1 MATQKLSTQIMKAQ
15 ILWRGGGEMAN
26 AMQELMDMKIWMLWR
41 WGKDKNGNPTKVP
54 FAISGGSSGT
64 NKEWSHTWG
73 TYKDA
78 LAAKERFHAAGIG
91 FKIPENYFFLD
102 IDDRELSDPLVQT
115 LLARFDSYTEFSV
128 SGTGI
133 HIYGKCDFSKLPTF
147 YNKEKKI
154 KLDNQFYQNNRKVG
168 LELYVGG
175 ITNRF
180 AAFTGNIIE
189 DNPLRECTTAL
200 LTTLDKNMRKAE
212 KITYSKKRDGYRT
225 IFDIVCSLRKQKNGE
240 KFKKLYDDGDISGYG
255 SQSEADAALC
265 ALIAFRTGPDPAAI
279 DDIFR
284 SSALYREKWE
294 REDYR
299 EATIATGIDACH
311 GTFHKSKMEHPYF
324 IKFNEQTGEVYVS
337 VPLLA
342 KYVREHLRYVLVR
355 DNGKQ
360 GLMKYVYENGCYR
373 LYADNMLMGIIK
385 QYIADYDEEL
395 VKMGKV
401 SETLQHITT
410 DLNYVRQEELNANED
425 LINFSNGLLRITA
438 NNVTLAP
445 HSPDILSTIQ
455 IPCSW
460 TGRETPTP
468 VFDRYIY
475 TLTNGDK
482 DIEQLLLEFIGV
494 CISNIKG
501 WRMKK
506 ALFLVGDGDTGKS
519 QLKSLVERLLGKGN
533 FIGIDLK
540 EIEAR
545 FGTGA
550 VYGTRLAGSSDMS
563 FLSVD
568 ELKTFKKITGG
579 DSLYAEFKGQQ
590 AFEFTYNGLL
600 WFCMNR
606 LPKFGG
612 DDGKWVYDRI
622 MVVRCPNVIPKD
634 KQDKTL
640 LDKMYAE
647 RDGIV
652 FKAIKALQQ
661 VITNGYRFSEPDS
674 VSLAREKYMS
684 DNNTVV
690 SFFEECMCEW
700 PDGKINKHCTTGR
713 IYKVY
718 QGWCRENNNG
728 FAKTAKE
735 FREAIASHLGADYST
750 ITTRQNGNTY
760 YKDYSLTSEAK
771 EQFSREYGYDGTE
784 FL

>member
-1 MATQKLSTQIMKAQ
+1 
-15 ILWRGGGEMAN
+15 MAN

-41 WGKDKNGNPTKVP
+41 WAKDQKGKPTKKP
-54 FAISGGSSGT
+54 FAAGGGPTGT
-64 NKEWSHTWG
+64 DDNWSHTWVK
-73 TYKDA
+73 YNEAVK
-78 LAAKERFHAAGIG
+78 AKEHNSVAAGVG
-91 FKIPENYFFLD
+91 FKIPKGYYFID
-102 IDDRELSDPLVQT
+102 IDHKELTDTLVQT
-115 LLARFDSYTEFSV
+115 ILARHDSYAEYSV

-133 HIYGKCDFSKLPTF
+133 HQYGKCDFTQIPT
-147 YNKEKKI
+147 YIDKDRKT
-154 KLDNQFYQNNRKVG
+154 KLDRQFYMKNPHND
-168 LELYVGG
+168 LELYIGG

-180 AAFTGNIIE
+180 AAYTGNIVE
-189 DNPLRECTTAL
+189 DKPLRECTAAV
-200 LTTLDKNMRKAE
+200 LTTLDKNMRRKG
-212 KITYSKKRDGYRT
+212 KTKYSAKRDGDRAD
-225 IFDIVCSLRKQKNGE
+225 FDIACNLRKQKNGE
-240 KFKKLYDDGDISGYG
+240 KFRKLYDEGDFSDYG

-265 ALIAFRTGPDPAAI
+265 AIIAFRTGPDPDAI
-279 DDIFR
+279 DAVFR
-284 SSALYREKWE
+284 DSALYRDKWE
-294 REDYR
+294 RDDYR
-299 EATIATGIDACH
+299 EATINIGIEACH

-324 IKFNEQTGEVYVS
+324 IKFDEKGAPYVFP
-337 VPLLA
+337 PLLA
-342 KYVREHLRYVLVR
+342 KWTREQLHYILVR
-355 DNGKQ
+355 DNGRQ
-360 GLMKYVYENGCYR
+360 ALLIYVYEDGYYR
-373 LYADNMLMGIIK
+373 LYAPDMLKGVMKG
-385 QYIADYDEEL
+385 YIAGYDEEL
-395 VKMGKV
+395 VSMGKV
-401 SETLQHITT
+401 AEAYNQITT
-410 DLNYVRQEELNANED
+410 DLNYVSQDDLNANED
-425 LINFSNGLLRITA
+425 LINFSNGLLRITERNA
-438 NNVTLAP
+438 TLVP
-445 HSPDILSTIQ
+445 HSPDFLSTIQ

-468 VFDRYIY
+468 VFDRYMH

-482 DIEQLLLEFIGV
+482 AIEQLLLEFIGV
-494 CISNIKG
+494 CISSVKG

-533 FIGIDLK
+533 FIGIDLR
-540 EIEAR
+540 EIESR

-550 VYGTRLAGSSDMS
+550 IYNTRLAGSSDMS
-563 FLSVD
+563 FLAVV
-568 ELKTFKKITGG
+568 EMKIFKKTIGG
-579 DSLYAEFKGQQ
+579 DSLFAEFKGQQ

-634 KQDKTL
+634 KQDKKL

-652 FKAIKALQQ
+652 FKAVKALQT
-661 VITNGYRFSEPDS
+661 VIANGYRFSEPDS
-674 VSLAREKYMS
+674 VSLAREKYMAE
-684 DNNTVV
+684 NNTVI

-700 PDGKINKHCTTGR
+700 PDRKINKHCTTGR
-713 IYKVY
+713 IFKVY

-735 FREAIASHLGADYST
+735 FRETLASHLRADFT
-750 ITTRQNGNTY
+750 AITTRQNGNTY

>member
-1 MATQKLSTQIMKAQ
+1 
-15 ILWRGGGEMAN
+15 MAN

-78 LAAKERFHAAGIG
+78 LAAKEKFHAAGIG

-115 LLARFDSYTEFSV
+115 LLARFDSYTEYSV

-133 HIYGKCDFSKLPTF
+133 HIYGKCDFNKLPTI
-147 YNKEKKI
+147 YDKEKNI
-154 KLDNQFYQNNRKVG
+154 KLDSQFYQNNRKIG

-189 DNPLRECTTAL
+189 DKPLRECTAAL
-200 LTTLDKNMRKAE
+200 LTTLDKNMRKAK
-212 KITYSKKRDGYRT
+212 KIKYSKKRDGDRV
-225 IFDIVCSLRKQKNGE
+225 IFDIVCNLRKQKNGE
-240 KFKKLYDDGDISGYG
+240 KFKRLYDEGDISDYG

-265 ALIAFRTGPDPAAI
+265 ALIAFRTGPNFGDI
-279 DDIFR
+279 DEIFR

-311 GTFHKSKMEHPYF
+311 GIFHKSKMEHPYF
-324 IKFNEQTGEVYVS
+324 IKFNEQTGEAYVS

-410 DLNYVRQEELNANED
+410 DLNYVSQEDLNAEED

-438 NNVTLAP
+438 NNATLAP

-468 VFDRYIY
+468 VFDRYMY

-482 DIEQLLLEFIGV
+482 AIEQLLLEFIGV

-661 VITNGYRFSEPDS
+661 VIANGYRFSEPES
-674 VSLAREKYMS
+674 LSLAREKYMS
-684 DNNTVV
+684 ENNTVV
-690 SFFEECMCEW
+690 SFFDECMCEW

-735 FREAIASHLGADYST
+735 FRETIASYLGADYAK
-750 ITTRQNGNTY
+750 ITTRQNGNSY

>member
-1 MATQKLSTQIMKAQ
+1 
-15 ILWRGGGEMAN
+15 MAN
-26 AMQELMDMKIWMLWR
+26 AMQELMDMKIWFLWR
-41 WGKDKNGNPTKVP
+41 KEIDGDRINKIP
-54 FAISGGSSGT
+54 FAAGGGATGT
-64 NKEWSHTWG
+64 NKKYQHTWV
-73 TYKDA
+73 TYDDA
-78 LAAKERFHAAGIG
+78 ATAMRKQSAAGIG
-91 FKIPENYFFLD
+91 FVIPKDYFFLD
-102 IDDRELSDPLVQT
+102 IDHIPLTDPFVVM
-115 LLARFDSYTEFSV
+115 LLKRFNSYTERSV
-128 SGTGI
+128 SGGGI
-133 HIYGKCDFSKLPTF
+133 HIYGKCNLEKLPT
-147 YNKEKKI
+147 YADKNGNLR
-154 KLDNQFYQNNRKVG
+154 LDKAYYMKNPNNH

-175 ITNRF
+175 LTNRF
-180 AAFTGNIIE
+180 AAFTGDVIM
-189 DNPLRECTTAL
+189 DNPLRETTAAVL
-200 LTTLDKNMRKAE
+200 LTLDKNMRKGQKA
-212 KITYSKKRDGYRT
+212 KYSEKRDGDRAA
-225 IFDIVCSLRKQKNGE
+225 FDIVCNLRKQKNGD
-240 KFKKLYDDGDISGYG
+240 KFKRLYDDGDISGYG

-265 ALIAFRTGPDPAAI
+265 ALIAFRTGPDSAI
-279 DDIFR
+279 INDIFR

-324 IKFNEQTGEVYVS
+324 IKFNGQTGEAYVS

-342 KYVREHLRYVLVR
+342 KYVREHLCYVLVR

-360 GLMKYVYENGCYR
+360 GLIKYVYENGCYR

-410 DLNYVRQEELNANED
+410 DLNYVTQEELNANED

-445 HSPDILSTIQ
+445 PSPDILSTIQ

-460 TGRETPTP
+460 TGKETPTP
-468 VFDRYIY
+468 VFDRYMY

-622 MVVRCPNVIPKD
+622 MVVCCPNVIPKN

-647 RDGIV
+647 RNGIV
-652 FKAIKALQQ
+652 YKAVNALQR
-661 VITNGYRFSEPDS
+661 VIANGYRFSEPDS

-684 DNNTVV
+684 ENNTVF
-690 SFFEECMCEW
+690 SFYEECMCEW
-700 PDGKINKHCTTGR
+700 PNGKINKHCTTGR

-735 FREAIASHLGADYST
+735 FRETIASYLGADYAT

>member
-1 MATQKLSTQIMKAQ
+1 MK
-15 ILWRGGGEMAN
+15 N
-26 AMQELMDMKIWMLWR
+26 AMQELMDMKIWFLWR
-41 WGKDKNGNPTKVP
+41 KEMDGYRINKIP
-54 FAISGGSSGT
+54 FSASGGATGT
-64 NKEWSHTWG
+64 NEKYRHTWV
-73 TYKDA
+73 TYDEADTAMKK
-78 LAAKERFHAAGIG
+78 LSAAGVG
-91 FKIPENYFFLD
+91 FVIPKGYFFLD
-102 IDDRELSDPLVQT
+102 IDHKPITDPFVQV
-115 LLARFDSYTEFSV
+115 LLERFNAYTERSV
-128 SGTGI
+128 SGGGI
-133 HIYGKCDFSKLPTF
+133 HIYGKCNLDKLPTYKDKNSNLRLDKAF
-147 YNKEKKI
+147 YMKNP
-154 KLDNQFYQNNRKVG
+154 NNH

-175 ITNRF
+175 LTNRF
-180 AAFTGNIIE
+180 AAFTGDVILNE
-189 DNPLRECTTAL
+189 PLRESTAAVL
-200 LTTLDKNMRKAE
+200 LTLDKNMQKAE
-212 KITYSKKRDGYRT
+212 KTKYSEKRDGDRAS
-225 IFDIVCSLRKQKNGE
+225 FDLVCNLRKQKNGE
-240 KFKKLYDDGDISGYG
+240 KFKKLYDDGVISGYG

-284 SSALYREKWE
+284 SSALYREKWD
-294 REDYR
+294 REDYK
-299 EATIATGIDACH
+299 EATITTGIDACH
-311 GTFHKSKMEHPYF
+311 GTFHKSKMEHPHF
-324 IKFNEQTGEVYVS
+324 IKFNEQTGEAYVS

-342 KYVREHLRYVLVR
+342 KYVREHLCYALVR

-410 DLNYVRQEELNANED
+410 DLNYVSQEDLNADED
-425 LINFSNGLLRITA
+425 LINFSNGLLRISE
-438 NNVTLAP
+438 NNVSLVP
-445 HSPDILSTIQ
+445 HTPEILSTIQ
-455 IPCSW
+455 IPCNW
-460 TGRETPTP
+460 TGKEIPTP
-468 VFDRYIY
+468 VFDRYMH
-475 TLTNGDK
+475 TLTAGDK
-482 DIEQLLLEFIGV
+482 ALEQLLLEFIGV

-506 ALFLVGDGDTGKS
+506 SLFLVGDGDTGKS

-540 EIEAR
+540 EMEAR

-622 MVVRCPNVIPKD
+622 MVVRCLNVIPKN

-640 LDKMYAE
+640 LDKMYTE

-652 FKAIKALQQ
+652 HKAVKALQQ
-661 VITNGYRFSEPDS
+661 VIVNGYRFSEPDS
-674 VSLAREKYMS
+674 VSLAREKYMME
-684 DNNTVV
+684 NNTVI
-690 SFFEECMCEW
+690 SFYDECMCEW
-700 PDGKINKHCTTGR
+700 PGGKINRHCTTGR
-713 IYKVY
+713 VYKVY

-728 FAKTAKE
+728 FSKTAKE
-735 FREAIASHLGADYST
+735 FRETLASYLGADYTT

-760 YKDYSLTSEAK
+760 YRDYSLKFEAK
-771 EQFSREYGYDGTE
+771 EQFSREYGYDETE
-784 FL
+784 FS

>member
-1 MATQKLSTQIMKAQ
+1 
-15 ILWRGGGEMAN
+15 MAN
-26 AMQELMDMKIWMLWR
+26 ALQELMDMRIWMLWR

-78 LAAKERFHAAGIG
+78 LVAKERFHAAGIG

-102 IDDRELSDPLVQT
+102 IDDRKLSDPLVQT
-115 LLARFDSYTEFSV
+115 LLARFDSYTEYSV

-189 DNPLRECTTAL
+189 DNPLRECTAAF
-200 LTTLDKNMRKAE
+200 LTTLDKNMRKTE
-212 KITYSKKRDGYRT
+212 KITYSKKRDGDRA
-225 IFDIVCSLRKQKNGE
+225 IFDIVCNLRKQKNGE
-240 KFKKLYDDGDISGYG
+240 KFKKLYDKGDISEYG

-265 ALIAFRTGPDPAAI
+265 ALIAFRTGPDTATI

-324 IKFNEQTGEVYVS
+324 VKFNEQTGEVYVS

-410 DLNYVRQEELNANED
+410 DLNYVSQEELNANED

-438 NNVTLAP
+438 SNAILAP
-445 HSPDILSTIQ
+445 HSPDTLSTIQ
-455 IPCSW
+455 IPCEW
-460 TGRETPTP
+460 IGRETPTP
-468 VFDRYIY
+468 VFDGYMH

-482 DIEQLLLEFIGV
+482 AIEQLLLEFIGV

-590 AFEFTYNGLL
+590 AFEFTYNGML

-622 MVVRCPNVIPKD
+622 MVVICPNIIPKD
-634 KQDKTL
+634 KQNKTL

-661 VITNGYRFSEPDS
+661 VIANGYRFSEPDS
-674 VSLAREKYMS
+674 VNLAREKYMS
-684 DNNTVV
+684 DNNTVI
-690 SFFEECMCEW
+690 SFYEECMCEW
-700 PDGKINKHCTTGR
+700 PNGKINKHCTTGR

-735 FREAIASHLGADYST
+735 FRETIASYLGADYAT

>member
-1 MATQKLSTQIMKAQ
+1 MDEI
-15 ILWRGGGEMAN
+15 AN

-64 NKEWSHTWG
+64 NKEWRHTWE

-78 LAAKERFHAAGIG
+78 LAAKERSYAAGIG

-102 IDDRELSDPLVQT
+102 IDNRELSDLLVQT
-115 LLARFDSYTEFSV
+115 LLARFDSYTEYSV

-147 YNKEKKI
+147 YNKEKQT
-154 KLDNQFYQNNRKVG
+154 KLDNQFYQNNRKIG

-189 DNPLRECTTAL
+189 DKPLRECTAAL
-200 LTTLDKNMRKAE
+200 LTTLDKNMRKAK
-212 KITYSKKRDGYRT
+212 KIKYSEKRDGDKAS
-225 IFDIVCSLRKQKNGE
+225 FDIVCNLRKQKNGG
-240 KFKKLYDDGDISGYG
+240 KFKKLYDEGDISDYG

-265 ALIAFRTGPDPAAI
+265 ALIAFRTGPNFGDI
-279 DDIFR
+279 DEIFR

-299 EATIATGIDACH
+299 EATIAVGIEACH
-311 GTFHKSKMEHPYF
+311 GIFHKSKMEHPYF
-324 IKFNEQTGEVYVS
+324 IKFNEQTYEPYVS

-342 KYVREHLRYVLVR
+342 KYVREHLCYVLVR

-395 VKMGKV
+395 VKMGMV

-410 DLNYVRQEELNANED
+410 DLNYVSQEELNTDED

-438 NNVTLAP
+438 DNTILAP

-455 IPCSW
+455 IPCDW

-468 VFDRYIY
+468 VFDRYMH

-482 DIEQLLLEFIGV
+482 AIEQLLLEFIGV

-622 MVVRCPNVIPKD
+622 MVVRCPNVIPKE

-652 FKAIKALQQ
+652 YKAVKAVQR
-661 VITNGYRFSEPDS
+661 VIVNGYRFSEPDS
-674 VSLAREKYMS
+674 VSLAREKYMAE
-684 DNNTVV
+684 NNTVV
-690 SFFEECMCEW
+690 SFYEECMCEW

-728 FAKTAKE
+728 FAKTARE
-735 FREAIASHLGADYST
+735 FREALSSYLGTDYSK

-760 YKDYSLTSEAK
+760 YKDYSLTLEAK
-771 EQFSREYGYDGTE
+771 EQFSREYGYDGIE